1 MVGIN
6 LINYIYMERE
16 RERETERERERERE
30 RKRHYKQGLV
40 FLVLETITMKNMLP
54 FVYQR

>member
-16 RERETERERERERE
+16 RDRERERERERE

>member
-16 RERETERERERERE
+16 RQTERERERE

-40 FLVLETITMKNMLP
+40 VLVLETITMKNMLP